1 MVDNRVSIIVG
12 RYLPPRARLA
22 RALRLCPLGAAHML
36 QPSYGQTTR
45 HTVGQV
51 FELCLGEERCR
62 YHCSLLAKQMS
73 PRDRRNC
80 FEELAN
86 LAPPGY
92 SEDTFDRFCAEQAT
106 APNPSNIEPG
116 AWRLLFPASPSRRR
130 GRSSTLGQ
138 IATPRVNAG
147 TGTQATRSVGRPSLR
162 RRSVSVFVYLRDHCQ
177 PLMVIVEGL
186 YNEGVTTFR
195 LAQDKI
201 KNALAA
207 DPDGGDRYLLPG
219 EGRVY
224 RKRGV
229 SAMPNFEGYAS
240 VCLPLCEC
248 AIPWLPGDAGPPL
261 LLRED
266 APSTSHATSLH
277 VSPATSSHAIPA
289 TSSHAIPATSL
300 HAIPATSSHAIPTT
314 SSHTSSL
321 AKRTGTVSAE
331 HSVKRRRVEDIAVP
345 HAGRKGKQVA
355 RSLSSMDIIELTDS
369 EDDEAWPSSPSVQH
383 DIIVISDSE

>member
-1 MVDNRVSIIVG
+1 
-12 RYLPPRARLA
+12 
-22 RALRLCPLGAAHML
+22 
-36 QPSYGQTTR
+36 
-45 HTVGQV
+45 
-51 FELCLGEERCR
+51 
-62 YHCSLLAKQMS
+62 MS

-92 SEDTFDRFCAEQAT
+92 SEDTFDHFCAEQAT

-162 RRSVSVFVYLRDHCQ
+162 RRSVSVFVHLRDHCQ
-177 PLMVIVEGL
+177 LLMVIVEGL

-207 DPDGGDRYLLPG
+207 DPDGGDRVRLEMWVRAQRTWVQSARNDTQYLLPG

-261 LLRED
+261 LLRKD

-289 TSSHAIPATSL
+289 TSSHAIPATSS

-345 HAGRKGKQVA
+345 RAGRKGKQVA
-355 RSLSSMDIIELTDS
+355 RSLSSMDVIELTDS